1 MKAFRMLRRSIR
13 DAFKSIVRNV
23 SLSFASITCITITL
37 LIVAVGLVASRNVDN
52 ITSEIEKDLTIVAF
66 VKKEATSKDVDMI
79 KDQLDSMSNI
89 EKYDYQTKRE
99 VKEQMQKESEVF
111 DAVLDEWSDEESPLK
126 DTFQI
131 KVKDVNKLK
140 DTAETIKG
148 LDKIDTVKYGETLV
162 DKLIKAFNT
171 IKKGTYI
178 LVIALVIV
186 TVFLIVNTIKLT
198 ISARK
203 KEIGI
208 MRVVGAS
215 NFSIKLPFVIEG
227 MFLGL
232 LGSIIP
238 MIFMIYGY
246 IYFYRRTDGYLYSEI
261 IKLIHPDPFV
271 YQCSLI
277 LLVIGILVGML
288 GSLSAVRRYLKIW
301 WGVIKY
307 Y

>member
-13 DAFKSIVRNV
+13 DAFKSIVRNI

-37 LIVAVGLVASRNVDN
+37 LIVAVALIASRNVDN
-52 ITSEIEKDLTIVAF
+52 FTSEIEKDLTIVAF
-66 VKKEATSKDVDMI
+66 VKKEATSQDVEMI
-79 KDQLDSMSNI
+79 KTQLDSMSNI
-89 EKYDYQTKRE
+89 EKYEYQTKQE
-99 VKEQMQKESEVF
+99 VKEKMQEESEVF
-111 DAVLDEWSDEESPLK
+111 ATVLDEWDDNDSPLK
-126 DTFQI
+126 DTFQV

-140 DTAETIKG
+140 DTAQTIKE
-148 LDKIDTVKYGETLV
+148 LEKIDTVKYGEGLV
-162 DKLIKAFNT
+162 DKLIKAFNS

-203 KEIGI
+203 REIGI

-227 MFLGL
+227 MFLGF

-238 MIFMIYGY
+238 IAFMIYGY
-246 IYFYRRTDGYLYSEI
+246 IYFYNKTEGYLYSQI
-261 IKLIHPDPFV
+261 VRLINPDPFV
-271 YQCSLI
+271 YQCSLV
-277 LLVIGILVGML
+277 LLVIGIIVGML
-288 GSLSAVRRYLKIW
+288 GSLSAVRRYLKI
-301 WGVIKY
+301 
-307 Y
+307 

>member
-1 MKAFRMLRRSIR
+1 MLRRSIR
-13 DAFKSIVRNV
+13 DAFKSIIRNV
-23 SLSFASITCITITL
+23 SLSFASVTCITITL
-37 LIVAVGLVASRNVDN
+37 LIVAVALIASRNVDN
-52 ITSEIEKDLTIVAF
+52 ITNEIEKDLTIVAF
-66 VKKEATSKDVDMI
+66 VKKEADTKDIEMI

-89 EKYDYQTKRE
+89 EKYDYQTKQE
-99 VKEQMQKESEVF
+99 VKEKMQAESDVF
-111 DAVLDEWSDEESPLK
+111 ATVLDEWDDDESPLK

-140 DTAETIKG
+140 DTAETIKS
-148 LDKIDTVKYGETLV
+148 LDKIETVKYGETLV
-162 DKLIKAFNT
+162 DKMIRAFNT

-203 KEIGI
+203 REIGI

-238 MIFMIYGY
+238 IIFMIYGY
-246 IYFYRRTDGYLYSEI
+246 IYFYNRTDGYLYSEI
-261 IKLIHPDPFV
+261 IKLIQPDPFV

-288 GSLSAVRRYLKIW
+288 GSLSAVRRYLKI
-301 WGVIKY
+301 
-307 Y
+307 

>member
-1 MKAFRMLRRSIR
+1 MKLFRMLGRSIR
-13 DAFKSIVRNV
+13 DSFKSVIRNF
-23 SLSFASITCITITL
+23 SLSLASISCITITL
-37 LIVAVGLVASRNVDN
+37 IIVSVSIMASLNVDN
-52 ITSEIEKDLTIVAF
+52 FTKEIEKDLTIVAF
-66 VKKEATSKDVDMI
+66 VKKEANTKDVEMI

-89 EKYDYQTKRE
+89 EKYDYQTKQE
-99 VKEQMQKESEVF
+99 VKEQMQAESDVF
-111 DAVLDEWSDEESPLK
+111 ATVLDEWDDDESPLK

-140 DTAETIKG
+140 DTAETIKS

-162 DKLIKAFNT
+162 DKMIRAFNT

-203 KEIGI
+203 REIGI

-238 MIFMIYGY
+238 IIFMIYGY
-246 IYFYRRTDGYLYSEI
+246 IYFYNRTDGYLYSEI

-288 GSLSAVRRYLKIW
+288 GSLSAVRRYLKI
-301 WGVIKY
+301 
-307 Y
+307 